1 LLDSASNRRVLP
13 DFLTREGGLNSGFM
27 LTQYT
32 AAALASENK
41 SLVHPASADT
51 IPTSAN
57 WEDHVSNGPI
67 AGRKARQIIGNTE
80 RIVALELL
88 AAAQGVDFRR
98 EACPDAVLGAGTQT
112 AYDMIRSRVPFWE
125 RDAVLYPYMN
135 AICELVAGGDLCRAV
150 QPVIADCWQ
159 A

>member
-1 LLDSASNRRVLP
+1 
-13 DFLTREGGLNSGFM
+13 M

-67 AGRKARQIIGNTE
+67 AGRKARQIIGNVE
-80 RIVALELL
+80 RIMAIELL
-88 AAAQGVDFRR
+88 AAAQGIDFRR
-98 EACPDAVLGAGTQT
+98 ETLPEARLGAGTQI
-112 AYDMIRSRVPFWE
+112 AYNLVRSRVPFLE
-125 RDAVLYPYMN
+125 RDEVLYPHMN
-135 AICELVAGGDLCRAV
+135 AVYELVTGGDLNRAV
-150 QPVIADCWQ
+150 RPVIMDCWQ
-159 A
+159 V